1 MHVHGVAI
9 PTIDGIQNVLN
20 HIGAKQDLKQKGVL
34 WHNLREEP
42 VRLSNYSHKIIN
54 EYFFFIFVHDLYLFK
69 QVVYI
74 NGRPFV
80 LRDVERPFSNLEY
93 TVCR

>member
-1 MHVHGVAI
+1 MANI
-9 PTIDGIQNVLN
+9 FI
-20 HIGAKQDLKQKGVL
+20 LK
-34 WHNLREEP
+34 NLHF
-42 VRLSNYSHKIIN
+42 LKLL
-54 EYFFFIFVHDLYLFK
+54 FIFK

-93 TVCR
+93 TVCFANVTLL